1 MYGELASIRG
11 TVDLS
16 PQEALDRAEGFLA
29 SQGYAIGQR
38 TYTTVTAQREAGSE
52 AGEQDLLNLTVAV
65 APQPD
70 GGVRM
75 TVRGNDQ
82 AGVQERQ
89 AAWMEWSDSLPKK
102 PETETEEAGEQ
113 QAVEVPDVVL
123 PAPPQPQA
131 VDIQGPPPAPTITV
145 PPPRQGSTVWRGTKL
160 AFGGCVVLPVL
171 LVIGFVGCL
180 AVFGGLGGGG
190 AGTGSGTSED
200 KRPTANIGEPLRVG
214 QVTWTVTSARQ
225 ATQIEEKG
233 FGRFGDTKQGNFV
246 IVDFSFENNSKE
258 AITLD
263 PVSLTLIDDKG
274 RKSKPDEDV
283 FGYVPSSKEIIYEQV
298 NPGVTREGEVIFTV
312 APGASGFRL
321 QVGDAVMFTDKSGT
335 VNLSS

>member
-1 MYGELASIRG
+1 MYGELASVQGI
-11 TVDLS
+11 VDLS
-16 PQEALDRAEGFLA
+16 PQEALDRAESFLA

-38 TYTTVTAQREAGSE
+38 TYTTVTAQRQAAGG

-70 GGVRM
+70 GDVRM
-75 TVRGNDQ
+75 TVMGNDQ

-89 AAWMEWSDSLPKK
+89 AAWIEWSDSLPKK
-102 PETETEEAGEQ
+102 PETQAEEL
-113 QAVEVPDVVL
+113 PD
-123 PAPPQPQA
+123 
-131 VDIQGPPPAPTITV
+131 PPPAPTITV
-145 PPPRQGSTVWRGTKL
+145 PPPRQQSTVWRGTKL

-180 AVFGGLGGGG
+180 VVIGGVGGGGGGGGGG

-200 KRPTANIGEPLRVG
+200 KRPTASIGEPLRVG

-225 ATQIEEKG
+225 ATQIEEKN
-233 FGRFGDTKQGNFV
+233 FGKFGDTKRGNFV
-246 IVDFSFENNSKE
+246 IIDFSFENNSKE

-263 PVSLTLIDDKG
+263 PVSLTLIDSKG

-312 APGASGFRL
+312 APGATGFRL
-321 QVGDAVMFTDKSGT
+321 QAGDAVLFTDKSGI

>member
-1 MYGELASIRG
+1 MYGELASVQGI
-11 TVDLS
+11 VDLS
-16 PQEALDRAEGFLA
+16 PQEALDRAESFLA
-29 SQGYAIGQR
+29 SQGYAIVQR
-38 TYTTVTAQREAGSE
+38 TYTTVMAQRQVAGE
-52 AGEQDLLNLTVAV
+52 AGEQGLLNLTLAV
-65 APQPD
+65 APQQD

-75 TVRGNDQ
+75 RVRGNDQ
-82 AGVQERQ
+82 VGVQDRQ
-89 AAWMEWSDSLPKK
+89 AAWMEWSESLPKK
-102 PETETEEAGEQ
+102 PETQTEATGEQ

-131 VDIQGPPPAPTITV
+131 VDLPDPPSAPAITA
-145 PPPRQGSTVWRGTKL
+145 PPPRQESTVWRGTKL

-171 LVIGFVGCL
+171 LAIGFVGCL
-180 AVFGGLGGGG
+180 VVIGAVSGGG

-200 KRPTANIGEPLRVG
+200 KWPTAGIGEPLRVG

-233 FGRFGDTKQGNFV
+233 LGRFGDTKQGNFV

-263 PVSLTLIDDKG
+263 PVSLTLIDSKG

-298 NPGVTREGEVIFTV
+298 NPGVTREGQVIFTV
-312 APGASGFRL
+312 APEATDFRL
-321 QVGDAVMFTDKSGT
+321 QAGDAVMFTDKSGI
-335 VNLSS
+335 VKLSS